1 MDAAATAPAN
11 RTLDKVTI
19 VDFSPARLRAPFQLR
34 CAAIFVDYLLLVAL
48 PVSWLLLSNYFGDP
62 GPGTGIGTTVWLVG
76 IILFICNFLL
86 LPLLGGRTF
95 GKMLMGLTILNMD
108 GSSIGLV
115 TILRRHILGYFLTV
129 LTLGIGFLIAALN
142 STGRSLHDYVAG
154 TVVVRA
160 RKTNIF

>member
-19 VDFSPARLRAPFQLR
+19 VDFSPARLKAPFQLR
-34 CAAIFVDYLLLVAL
+34 CAAIFVDYLLLIAL
-48 PVSWLLLSNYFGDP
+48 PVGWLLLSNYLDEP
-62 GPGTGIGTTVWLVG
+62 GPGTGLGTTVWLVG

-86 LPLLGGRTF
+86 LPLLRGQTF

-108 GSSIGLV
+108 GSAIALA

-160 RKTNIF
+160 QKTNIF

>member
-11 RTLDKVTI
+11 RTLDKATI
-19 VDFSPARLRAPFQLR
+19 VDFSPERLKAPFPLR

-48 PVSWLLLSNYFGDP
+48 PVGWLLLSNYFGDK
-62 GPGTGIGTTVWLVG
+62 GPGTGIGTTVWLLG

-86 LPLLGGRTF
+86 LPLVRGQTF

-108 GSSIGLV
+108 GSSIGLL
-115 TILRRHILGYFLTV
+115 TILRRHILGYLLTV

-142 STGRSLHDYVAG
+142 STGRALHDYVGG

>member
-19 VDFSPARLRAPFQLR
+19 VDFSPERLRAPFQLR

-48 PVSWLLLSNYFGDP
+48 PVGWLLLSNYFGDT

-86 LPLLGGRTF
+86 LPLLRGQTF
-95 GKMLMGLTILNMD
+95 GKLLMGLTILNMD

-115 TILRRHILGYFLTV
+115 TILRRHIVGYFLTV